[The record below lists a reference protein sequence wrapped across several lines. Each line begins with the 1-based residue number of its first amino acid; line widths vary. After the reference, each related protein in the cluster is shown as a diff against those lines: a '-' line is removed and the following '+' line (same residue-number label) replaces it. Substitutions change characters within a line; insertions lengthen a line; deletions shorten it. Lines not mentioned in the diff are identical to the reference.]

1 MKNMV
6 KALRYRFVKCE
17 GSPTDTVP
25 SWKGKAAL
33 VNKHVIHATD
43 EIHAIRDA
51 AKDNPEMSLA
61 VELLYEMA
69 ARC

>member
-6 KALRYRFVKCE
+6 KALRYRYVKCE
-17 GSPTDTVP
+17 ANPIDTVP

-33 VNKHVIHATD
+33 VNKHMTHATA

-69 ARC
+69 ARV